1 MGIFK
6 ELLDILPDNINT
18 GIIVVSIIALWKFG
32 SFVLNLI
39 KKKKEAQKSFEEE
52 VLQKERQR
60 SKFDSRL
67 TKVEDEVIN
76 IRKDFDRK
84 NIENK
89 EDFLILS
96 RKIDKILD
104 ILIKPLK

>member
-1 MGIFK
+1 MEWIVDYLSK
-6 ELLDILPDNINT
+6 ELNPSAIIISI
-18 GIIVVSIIALWKFG
+18 IIVWRCIIFL
-32 SFVLNLI
+32 SNLI
-39 KKKKEAQKSFEEE
+39 KKKREVQKNFENE
-52 VLQKERQR
+52 VLEKERER

-76 IRKDFDRK
+76 IRKDFDKK

-89 EDFLILS
+89 EDFLIIS

-104 ILIKPLK
+104 ILIKPPK

>member
-1 MGIFK
+1 MK
-6 ELLDILPDNINT
+6 EILKFLPEEINT
-18 GIIVVSIIALWKFG
+18 GIIVISVIILWKAIK
-32 SFVLNLI
+32 FVLSII

-52 VLQKERQR
+52 VLKKERQR

>member
-1 MGIFK
+1 MK
-6 ELLDILPDNINT
+6 EILKFLPEEINT
-18 GIIVVSIIALWKFG
+18 GIIVISVIILWKVITFIL
-32 SFVLNLI
+32 SLI
-39 KKKKEAQKSFEEE
+39 KKKKEAQKSFEKE

-67 TKVEDEVIN
+67 TKVEDEVVN

-104 ILIKPLK
+104 ILIKPIK

>member
-1 MGIFK
+1 MK
-6 ELLDILPDNINT
+6 EILKFLPEEINT
-18 GIIVVSIIALWKFG
+18 GIIVVFIIVLWKFG

>member
-1 MGIFK
+1 MK
-6 ELLDILPDNINT
+6 EILKFLPEEINT
-18 GIIVVSIIALWKFG
+18 GIIVISVIVLWKVITFIL
-32 SFVLNLI
+32 SLI
-39 KKKKEAQKSFEEE
+39 KKKKEAQKSFEKE

-67 TKVEDEVIN
+67 TKVEDEVVN

-104 ILIKPLK
+104 ILIKPIK